1 MQSVTLYLTVS
12 VSPNT
17 TSHPG
22 KRDLVGAGEAI
33 KPSMTQDSMI
43 STRPTVAAS
52 SETPSSAKDHLPGE
66 ITTSMPPA
74 ADSSAG
80 MPPAEKALRNADEAM
95 TAINLSDT
103 WEGTLGRIKWVM
115 DTVSP
120 VAEVRAMSFLPIL
133 DNAEFCS
140 QLHPYAKMAYGL
152 IFVIP
157 KVICLGYRRV
167 EILMFIWLLDPS
179 RTVST

>member
-1 MQSVTLYLTVS
+1 MQPVTLYLTVS

-74 ADSSAG
+74 ADGSAG
-80 MPPAEKALRNADEAM
+80 MSPAENALRSADGAVV
-95 TAINLSDT
+95 AIDLSNT
-103 WEGTLGRIKWVM
+103 WEGALERIKWVM

-120 VAEVRAMSFLPIL
+120 VAEVRAMSF
-133 DNAEFCS
+133 S
-140 QLHPYAKMAYGL
+140 
-152 IFVIP
+152 
-157 KVICLGYRRV
+157 
-167 EILMFIWLLDPS
+167 DP
-179 RTVST
+179 